1 VSFHLNGVVHRDR
14 PNRRVRARSDAAS
27 ASSLTGAFRKACKR
41 AKIKD
46 LRLHD
51 LRHDAATRF
60 WKTHKDLALL
70 KEFLGDRDTESVM
83 RYVNI
88 DGKEASRLMRK
99 RRSV

>member
-1 VSFHLNGVVHRDR
+1 MPSDWQGAAWRC
-14 PNRRVRARSDAAS
+14 RVKQVRHSCRCA
-27 ASSLTGAFRKACKR
+27 G
-41 AKIKD
+41 D
-46 LRLHD
+46 LLPPAVRLHD

>member
-1 VSFHLNGVVHRDR
+1 MSFRLNGLLHRDHKVGA
-14 PNRRVRARSDAAS
+14 RRRGLGASARSLTS
-27 ASSLTGAFRKACKR
+27 ALR
-41 AKIKD
+41 AGIVN

-60 WKTHKDLALL
+60 WKMHKDLALL